1 LKKCADADAASLKAD
16 AKFVRTTKCT
26 ADDDSLAE
34 VAFTAE
40 GLAAEACFSLGND
53 VPFDMPPAAKGSF
66 KGYTNRWTYA
76 NVGGIDKYFDDR
88 AEFTGQYAKGQEVK
102 YPGNE
107 SANKN
112 GWTGSAGMAAIIGF
126 AVFGLGII
134 FAVIMLVIDMR
145 KRLAMYEEMIAD
157 DISVMQKL
165 GMGSRQAEFDR
176 ELAERLAGSKGD
188 LGTDDQLITQALEL
202 KAEEFAKYM

>member
-1 LKKCADADAASLKAD
+1 MKVCADAAAIELKAD
-16 AKFVRTTKCT
+16 PKYKTPACT
-26 ADDDSLAE
+26 HATDLALE
-34 VAFTAE
+34 TIEECPSGIV
-40 GLAAEACFSLGND
+40 
-53 VPFDMPPAAKGSF
+53 VPLDQAPAAPGSF
-66 KGYTNRWTYA
+66 KGYTNRWTMS
-76 NVGGIDKYFDDR
+76 NVGGDDIYTDTR
-88 AEFTGQYAKGQEVK
+88 DYVKDFKGKKVE
-102 YPGNE
+102 YSGNE
-107 SANKN
+107 SANMN
-112 GWTGSAGMAAIIGF
+112 AFSDSAQMGAIIGF

-134 FAVIMLVIDMR
+134 YAVIMIAIDMK